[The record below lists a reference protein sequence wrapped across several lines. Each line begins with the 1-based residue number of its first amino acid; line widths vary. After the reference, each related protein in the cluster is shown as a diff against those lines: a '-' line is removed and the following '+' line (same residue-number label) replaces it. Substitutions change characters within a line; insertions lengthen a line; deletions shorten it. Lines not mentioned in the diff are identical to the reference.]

1 MSGFRNSDPDGDLV
15 LGIDIGTT
23 TSKAAVFALSDTA
36 VPLSVYR
43 EPSRTSSPRAGW
55 SEADPDE
62 VVATAF
68 RCARAA
74 VSQVDAERIAVVG
87 LTGTACGAW
96 LIDEGLRPVRPAILW
111 NDGRAADIVGRWS
124 QDGRMDEV
132 FDRSGNICFPGYT
145 LPVLAW
151 LAEHEPEALERSH
164 RLLWCKDYVRLAL
177 TGEITAEQT
186 DASYAP
192 FDITHRDWDDRLFEL
207 AGVSGLARLFPPIS
221 DPRTT
226 HPLTGRAAEALGLPA
241 GVPVG
246 LGVVDIVSGV
256 TGAGAVLPGDA
267 VTLLGTSANSTL
279 VTAQPEFTPRS
290 VGIMAVSPT
299 GSYLRTML
307 NTSGSTTLDWAAAQL
322 TGGSVERLLAAA
334 ATAADDRPILVPYL
348 ASAGVVS
355 PFVDARARGGW
366 VGLRTGHGVA
376 ELARAAV
383 NGLAF
388 AIADNYASMP
398 SPVRRISAVGG
409 AAKSD
414 LLLQTIADTAGVQV
428 TRPEGE
434 EFGARGAALLAA
446 WAAELLDDDS
456 LVIEAAHLRPAA
468 VFEPDSHRSDREFAR
483 YQTLRDAL
491 RGSGDLW

>member
-1 MSGFRNSDPDGDLV
+1 V

-36 VPLSVYR
+36 IPLSVYR
-43 EPSRTSSPRAGW
+43 EPSRTFAPRPGW

-62 VVATAF
+62 VVATAL

-74 VSQVDAERIAVVG
+74 VTDVDADRVVAIG

-96 LIDEGLRPVRPAILW
+96 LIDDALRPVRPAILW
-111 NDGRAADIVGRWS
+111 NDGRAADIVDRWS

-132 FDRSGNICFPGYT
+132 FRLSGNICFPGYT

-151 LAEHEPEALERSH
+151 LAEHEPGTLERSH

-192 FDITHRDWDDRLFEL
+192 FNITKLDWDDRLFDL
-207 AGVSGLARLFPPIS
+207 AGVSEHARLFPPVR
-221 DPRTT
+221 DPSTT
-226 HPLTGRAAEALGLPA
+226 HPLNAHAAETLGLYA
-241 GVPVG
+241 GIPVG

-256 TGAGAVLPGDA
+256 TGAGALLPGDA

-279 VTAQPEFTPRS
+279 VTEQPEFTPPS
-290 VGIMAVSPT
+290 VGIMAASPT
-299 GSYLRTML
+299 GTYLRTML
-307 NTSGSTTLDWAAAQL
+307 NTSGSTTLDWAAEML
-322 TGGSVERLLAAA
+322 TGGSVVRLLEAAA
-334 ATAADDRPILVPYL
+334 RAGDDRPILVPYL
-348 ASAGVVS
+348 AGAGVVS

-366 VGLRTGHGVA
+366 VGLRSSHGVP

-398 SPVRRISAVGG
+398 SAVRQISAVGG
-409 AAKSD
+409 AAQSD
-414 LLLQTIADTAGVQV
+414 LLLQTIADTAGVRV
-428 TRPEGE
+428 IRPRGE

-446 WAAELLDDDS
+446 WASGLLEDDELAA
-456 LVIEAAHLRPAA
+456 EAAALRPDA
-468 VFEPDSHRSDREFAR
+468 VFEPDATAPDHEFAR
-483 YQTLRDAL
+483 YRALRDAL

>member
-1 MSGFRNSDPDGDLV
+1 MSGSLSSRPTGDLV

-23 TSKAAVFALSDTA
+23 TSKAALFALSDTA
-36 VPLSVYR
+36 LPLAVYR

-74 VSQVDAERIAVVG
+74 VSQVDARRIAAIG

-96 LIDEGLRPVRPAILW
+96 LIDESNRPVRPAILW
-111 NDGRAADIVGRWS
+111 NDGRAAEIVGQWS

-151 LAEHEPEALERSH
+151 LAEHEPQALERSH
-164 RLLWCKDYVRLAL
+164 RLLWCKDYVRLVL
-177 TGEITAEQT
+177 TGEVTVEQT

-192 FDITHRDWDDRLFEL
+192 FDIRNCDWDPRLFDL
-207 AGVSGLARLFPPIS
+207 AGVSEFARLFAPIS

-226 HPLTGRAAEALGLPA
+226 HPITTRAAELLGVPA
-241 GVPVG
+241 GIPVG

-256 TGAGAVLPGDA
+256 TGAGAVLQGDA

-279 VTAQPEFTPRS
+279 VTEQPEFAPRS

-322 TGGSVERLLAAA
+322 TDGSIERLLAAA
-334 ATAADDRPILVPYL
+334 ATAADDRPVLIPYL
-348 ASAGVVS
+348 ANAGVVS
-355 PFVDARARGGW
+355 PFVDARARGAW
-366 VGLRTGHGVA
+366 VGLRISHGVP

-398 SPVRRISAVGG
+398 SPVRQISAVGG
-409 AAKSD
+409 AARSD
-414 LLLQTIADTAGVQV
+414 LLLQTIADAAGVQV
-428 TRPEGE
+428 IRPEGE

-446 WAAELLDDDS
+446 WASDLLDDNG
-456 LVIEAAHLRPAA
+456 LAAEAAHLRPSA
-468 VFEPDSHRSDREFAR
+468 VFEPGSTDASQEFGR
-483 YQTLRDAL
+483 YQAVRDAL
-491 RGSGDLW
+491 RGSGDQW